1 MAKSGEKKGKKVS
14 NPAFSKYKEFIA
26 SHPAYSGMPDLRY
39 PDSRIQWETPS
50 NRKSGE
56 FKDSH
61 DKRLQ
66 WWKNKA
72 AEIGISTTEDKWI
85 SKVAKRIHPT
95 GIRPCPVCG
104 KELEIRYA
112 YLSKRFI
119 KRVHLLDFY
128 NNDIEMTEI
137 THILD
142 FVTEFITEYKNHA
155 IHTLPILLSC
165 KEAPDIP
172 KLSTLSEWLEWID
185 QKYIPLEPSMLGP
198 GSMSNAPDRLD
209 GFHYNRCCRKK
220 TDKGRSDANLASY
233 SKDRR
238 AFENWSDGNWI
249 TANMLMGYIKS
260 NPALRQEPCANFGD
274 AHEHPLPCDADHI
287 GPISLGFCHRP
298 EFQLLCSPCNSAKN
312 NRLYFSDVQHLIAV
326 ESTGETVTTWYATPI
341 WNLCKNKVTNAET
354 ALRLSKIMRDNRNIA
369 LMLLSKFMTSGECL
383 FLLSLLNLQ
392 YADYQYQII
401 PDSQEIYNHIVTVD
415 FTYETSS
422 LRYVTI
428 QKRRKIRIAFES
440 LSDYATKDNRNGFIY
455 NSPTIEQLKST
466 IFDIL
471 SSVPQEYKIL
481 NSKLCSIISNPV
493 ISDNE
498 IESFLNEVDYNK
510 LLSLNEYVAAKEKL
524 YEIMSLVAQELS
536 NNWDSARY
544 SREIEE

>member
-39 PDSRIQWETPS
+39 PDGRIQWETPS

-326 ESTGETVTTWYATPI
+326 ESTGETVTTWYATPV

-415 FTYETSS
+415 FTYETSF

>member
-1 MAKSGEKKGKKVS
+1 
-14 NPAFSKYKEFIA
+14 
-26 SHPAYSGMPDLRY
+26 
-39 PDSRIQWETPS
+39 
-50 NRKSGE
+50 
-56 FKDSH
+56 
-61 DKRLQ
+61 
-66 WWKNKA
+66 
-72 AEIGISTTEDKWI
+72 
-85 SKVAKRIHPT
+85 
-95 GIRPCPVCG
+95 
-104 KELEIRYA
+104 
-112 YLSKRFI
+112 
-119 KRVHLLDFY
+119 
-128 NNDIEMTEI
+128 
-137 THILD
+137 
-142 FVTEFITEYKNHA
+142 
-155 IHTLPILLSC
+155 
-165 KEAPDIP
+165 
-172 KLSTLSEWLEWID
+172 
-185 QKYIPLEPSMLGP
+185 
-198 GSMSNAPDRLD
+198 
-209 GFHYNRCCRKK
+209 
-220 TDKGRSDANLASY
+220 
-233 SKDRR
+233 
-238 AFENWSDGNWI
+238 
-249 TANMLMGYIKS
+249 MLMGYIKS
-260 NPALRQEPCANFGD
+260 NPALRQEPCANLGD

-326 ESTGETVTTWYATPI
+326 ESTGETVTTWYATPV

>member
-1 MAKSGEKKGKKVS
+1 MAKSGEKKKKKVS

-39 PDSRIQWETPS
+39 PDGRIQWETPS

-326 ESTGETVTTWYATPI
+326 ESTGETVTTWYATPV

-428 QKRRKIRIAFES
+428 EKRRKIRIAFES

-471 SSVPQEYKIL
+471 SSVPQEHKIL

-498 IESFLNEVDYNK
+498 IESFLNKVDYNK

>member
-39 PDSRIQWETPS
+39 PDGRIQWETPS

-326 ESTGETVTTWYATPI
+326 ESTGETVTTWYATSV

-544 SREIEE
+544 SREVEE

>member
-39 PDSRIQWETPS
+39 PDGRIQWETPS

-72 AEIGISTTEDKWI
+72 VEIGISTTEDKWI

-326 ESTGETVTTWYATPI
+326 ESTGETVTTWSATPV

>member
-39 PDSRIQWETPS
+39 PDGRIQWETPS

-72 AEIGISTTEDKWI
+72 AEIGISTTEDIWI

-326 ESTGETVTTWYATPI
+326 ESTGETVTTWYATSV

>member
-39 PDSRIQWETPS
+39 PDGRIQWETPS

-326 ESTGETVTTWYATPI
+326 ESTGETVTTWYATPV

-493 ISDNE
+493 ISDDE

>member
-39 PDSRIQWETPS
+39 PDGRIQWETPS

-72 AEIGISTTEDKWI
+72 VEIGISTTEDKWI

-326 ESTGETVTTWYATPI
+326 ESTGETVITWYATPV

>member
-39 PDSRIQWETPS
+39 PDGRIQWETPS

-72 AEIGISTTEDKWI
+72 TEIGISTTEDKWI

-128 NNDIEMTEI
+128 NSDIEMTEI

-326 ESTGETVTTWYATPI
+326 ESTGETVTTWYATPV
-341 WNLCKNKVTNAET
+341 WNLCKNKVTNTET